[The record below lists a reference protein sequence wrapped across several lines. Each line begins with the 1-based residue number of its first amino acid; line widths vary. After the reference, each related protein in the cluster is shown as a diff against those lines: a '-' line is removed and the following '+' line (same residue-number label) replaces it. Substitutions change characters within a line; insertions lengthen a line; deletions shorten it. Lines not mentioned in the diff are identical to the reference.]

1 MSSSSGSEGVCPRED
16 PEGHVTIQTTSL
28 GGNPT
33 VVELSFV
40 KAGAVDMA
48 KHGLK
53 RDEDLLS
60 SWVFAFLIHH
70 INNPPV
76 QTAETISEMPQRH
89 YSLKVDGSLLPSR
102 AFSCPRHSLE
112 TP

>member
-1 MSSSSGSEGVCPRED
+1 MEVR
-16 PEGHVTIQTTSL
+16 
-28 GGNPT
+28 
-33 VVELSFV
+33 FV

-60 SWVFAFLIHH
+60 AWVFAFLIHY
-70 INNPPV
+70 INNPPG
-76 QTAETISEMPQRH
+76 QTAETISEMSQRH
-89 YSLKVDGSLLPSR
+89 YSLKIDESLLPSR
-102 AFSCPRHSLE
+102 AFSCPRRSLE